1 MPKRVQQDRKEKGM
15 RCQTSRR
22 NVTARMGWCAAWGAI
37 AALLMGAALT
47 AHADDANEPAIPEFE
62 RVVIDDDQP
71 ERPWYKMVGDLTGDG
86 ELDAV
91 VAGQHGPI
99 VMYRPPDWE
108 KIHIAEGVH
117 DGGVRGEIADM
128 NGNGR
133 NDIVMGSVVWLEN
146 PSFDDGAWQGDWTV
160 HRIGEQPTHDALVG
174 DLTGNGLLDVV
185 ARDQSAFGGAGD
197 AVHIFYQREPNEW
210 EAESL
215 DCGHG
220 EGVALADISGDGQL
234 DIIAGA
240 AWFEN
245 ASGEWRPHVFAPD
258 WEHAHVKVEAGDIN
272 GNGRLDIVLTP
283 AELAGEHYRIS
294 WFEAPAGDRTEPW
307 TEHVIVE
314 EVEAVVHALAL
325 ADFNRNGALDIA
337 YAEMHQGQD
346 PDEVVVM
353 LNRDNGAGWERL
365 VIDTE
370 GSHDIIA
377 ADMTGNGALDIF
389 GANHDGDS
397 PVVIWK
403 NRLAAD

>member
-1 MPKRVQQDRKEKGM
+1 M
-15 RCQTSRR
+15 RCQTSRQ
-22 NVTARMGWCAAWGAI
+22 NVTAKVSWCAACGAMT
-37 AALLMGAALT
+37 ALLMGAAFT

-86 ELDAV
+86 NLDAV

-99 VMYRPPDWE
+99 VLYRPPDWE

-117 DGGVRGEIADM
+117 DGGVRGSIADI

-146 PSFDDGAWQGDWTV
+146 PGFEDGAWQGEWTV
-160 HRIGEQPTHDALVG
+160 HRIGEQPSHDALAA

-185 ARDQSAFGGAGD
+185 SRDQSAFGGEGD

-210 EAESL
+210 EEQTL
-215 DCGHG
+215 DCEHG
-220 EGVALADISGDGQL
+220 EGLTLADINGDGQL
-234 DIIAGA
+234 DIIAGST
-240 AWFEN
+240 WFEN
-245 ASGEWRPHVFAPD
+245 ASGEWRPHLFAPD
-258 WEHAHVKVEAGDIN
+258 WEHPHVKVKAGDMN

-294 WFEAPAGDRTEPW
+294 WFEAPADDRTQPW

-325 ADFNRNGALDIA
+325 ADFNLNGSLDIA

-353 LNRDNGAGWERL
+353 LNRDNGAAWEHQ
-365 VIDTE
+365 VIDTD

-377 ADMTGNGALDIF
+377 ADMTGNGAPDIF
-389 GANHDGDS
+389 GANHAGYS

-403 NRLAAD
+403 NRLETD